1 MESVNTMGLL
11 DILAAKSGCIYLS
24 ELSEGRTLLL
34 PHDLMGIE
42 AEAFSLWE
50 WEDAVSY
57 LTGEELS
64 FETPEQAK
72 QYLIGRTPQKS
83 AESNERTEI
92 SSGRKRCV

>member
-24 ELSEGRTLLL
+24 DLSEGRTLLL

-72 QYLIGRTPQKS
+72 QYLIGRTPKKS
-83 AESNERTEI
+83 AQSNERTE
-92 SSGRKRCV
+92 ST